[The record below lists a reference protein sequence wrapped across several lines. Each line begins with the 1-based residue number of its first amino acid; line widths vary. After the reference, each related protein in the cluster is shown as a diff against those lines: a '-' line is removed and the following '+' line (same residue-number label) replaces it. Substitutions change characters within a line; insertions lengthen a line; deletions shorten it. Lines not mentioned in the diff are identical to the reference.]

1 MKKMLRFIAN
11 APFAFIRALGLGLYR
26 LAGWKVEGELPASPK
41 FVVIAAPHTSNW
53 DLPFMLGVA
62 LHLQVR
68 LRWMGKD
75 TLFKGSFGWFM
86 RLLGGIPIDRAK
98 ANNVVAQMIEIY
110 NGAERLAVAIPP
122 EGTRAK
128 VRYWK
133 TGFYNIAHGAGVP
146 IALGFLDYKRKVG
159 GIGMT
164 LATTGD
170 YDADLEIIKKFY
182 AGVTG
187 KYVARTDE
195 A

>member
-1 MKKMLRFIAN
+1 MSAVLRPIGVLF
-11 APFAFIRALGLGLYR
+11 FELLRALGLMFYR
-26 LAGWKVEGELPASPK
+26 LAGWKVEGTLPPVDK

-62 LHLQVR
+62 LYFRVR
-68 LRWMGKD
+68 LKWMGKAE
-75 TLFKGSFGWFM
+75 LFKPPFGWFM
-86 RLLGGIPIDRAK
+86 RALGGIPIDRSK
-98 ANNVVAQMIEIY
+98 ANDVVAQMVDVY
-110 NGAERLAVAIPP
+110 SNADKLAVAIPP

-133 TGFYNIAHGAGVP
+133 TGFYNIAHVADVP

-164 LATTGD
+164 FYTTGD
-170 YDADLEIIKKFY
+170 YDADLAVIKKFY
-182 AGVTG
+182 SGVTG
-187 KYVARTDE
+187 KFQDSA

>member
-1 MKKMLRFIAN
+1 MDFIFRPIGKLLFELFRAIGL
-11 APFAFIRALGLGLYR
+11 FAYR
-26 LAGWKVEGELPASPK
+26 LSGWKVEGALPPTDK

-62 LHLQVR
+62 LFFRVHLK
-68 LRWMGKD
+68 WMGKAE
-75 TLFKGSFGWFM
+75 LFKPPFGWFM
-86 RLLGGIPIDRAK
+86 RALGGIAIDRSK
-98 ANNVVAQMIEIY
+98 ANDVVSQMVDIY
-110 NGAERLAVAIPP
+110 NAADRLAVAIPP

-133 TGFYNIAHGAGVP
+133 TGFYNIAHVAGVP

-164 LATTGD
+164 FYTTGD
-170 YDADLEIIKKFY
+170 YDADLAVIKKFY
-182 AGVTG
+182 SGVTG
-187 KYVARTDE
+187 KFPPDA